1 MRKREEASIW
11 VNGYTA
17 TAIGLVFAGAGLPG
31 AGTAACIGVEIAM
44 CYNIGGIYGYEMTQ
58 EIARDHALKIG
69 VATVVGHIIALE
81 AAIVTGPF
89 AYLLKP
95 VIAGPI
101 VKIMGEA
108 VIQYYED
115 KS

>member
-1 MRKREEASIW
+1 
-11 VNGYTA
+11 
-17 TAIGLVFAGAGLPG
+17 
-31 AGTAACIGVEIAM
+31 
-44 CYNIGGIYGYEMTQ
+44 MTLQ
-58 EIARDHALKIG
+58 IARDHALKIG
-69 VATVVGHIIALE
+69 LATVGGHLIALE
-81 AAIVTGPF
+81 AAIITGLF

-95 VIAGPI
+95 AIAAPI